1 MWRRATLVC
10 ALVALA
16 DATVHACPICF
27 QVEDANAVN
36 GVRAAVAVLIGVT
49 GAVLVGFAGFALRL
63 ARNQSSTEP
72 GNPAPRTPEPDARTL
87 NPGTEELRN
96 RP

>member
-1 MWRRATLVC
+1 MVGVLI
-10 ALVALA
+10 ALA

-27 QVEDANAVN
+27 QVEDANTVN

-49 GAVLVGFAGFALRL
+49 GAVLVGFAGFAARL
-63 ARNQSSTEP
+63 ARNQSATEP
-72 GNPAPRTPEPDARTL
+72 GTQE
-87 NPGTEELRN
+87 PGTQEPRN